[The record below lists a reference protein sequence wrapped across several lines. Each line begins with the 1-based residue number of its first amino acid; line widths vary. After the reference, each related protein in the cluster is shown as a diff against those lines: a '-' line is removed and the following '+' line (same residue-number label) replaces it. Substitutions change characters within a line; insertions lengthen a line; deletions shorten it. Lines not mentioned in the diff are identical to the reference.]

1 MKQLF
6 TVSFL
11 FISIFF
17 SAQIWV
23 KPNATWHYDFST
35 ISSGGFMKIQHIAD
49 TVIESKNAMVLE
61 TTMYEFIAGQNGTIH
76 FSFSDTLNRNY
87 TYVNGDTVFYWRN
100 NKFEVLYNFSEVAG
114 GGWMLGAESEEMNMC
129 DDTSTVDVISEGIVN
144 ISGTNYKSLT
154 LKSNDSSPYRFDG
167 KFNERFGAYE
177 GDYSYSPWRYL
188 FPRFASCNPGIS
200 VEYYSYSFKCFQDD
214 ELFYNPSGEDCE
226 YYLTYLGLSDF
237 DKKPLNVYPNP
248 ASESIYLN
256 LTNNL
261 EYSIFDSTGKL
272 CLNGKS
278 EGNQINIEKLNKG
291 TYIIVLKDEN
301 MSKSRRFVKI

>member
-11 FISIFF
+11 FISIFL

-61 TTMYEFIAGQNGTIH
+61 TTVTAFTANMNFVI
-76 FSFSDTLNRNY
+76 SFYYADTLPRNY
-87 TYVNGDTVFYWRN
+87 TYVNGDTVFYWKN
-100 NKFEVLYNFSEVAG
+100 NKFEVLYNFSEIAG
-114 GGWMLGAESEEMNMC
+114 GGWISGAESEEVNMC
-129 DDTSTVDVISEGIVN
+129 DDTSRVEVISTGMVN
-144 ISGTNYKSLT
+144 ILGTNYKAMSLQST
-154 LKSNDSSPYRFDG
+154 NSSPLRFEG
-167 KFNERFGAYE
+167 KFNQRFGAYA
-177 GDYSYSPWRYL
+177 GDSPWSFL
-188 FPRFASCNPGIS
+188 FPNYANCDPLFPNEYAS
-200 VEYYSYSFKCFQDD
+200 YWFKCFQDD

-261 EYSIFDSTGKL
+261 EYSIFDGTGRL

-278 EGNQINIEKLNKG
+278 EGNQINIEKLNQG

-301 MSKSRRFVKI
+301 ISKSQRFVKM